1 MNERIVTIKD
11 VAKRAGVSLGTV
23 SNVINGIKS
32 VKKENREKVL
42 KAMEELEYIPNFTA
56 QTLKTNKSKTIGLI
70 LPTIVN
76 PFYPAV
82 AKGIEDQAN
91 RLGYNVIL
99 CNSERNV
106 IKETHYMDML
116 ISTRAAGVILVKSRM
131 ANDQIAQYSKKITM
145 ILVDSRPD
153 FEENIDIIEAANY
166 EGSFKAVEYLLYHL
180 NHSRVAYISGDLNT
194 KSDIDRLNG
203 YKDAILGKR
212 LELNEEYI
220 KVGDFTWESGYNN
233 AMQILSLKN
242 RPTAVCCGNDMMAI
256 GVIRAARH
264 MGIRVPEQLSV
275 IGFDDIDMCEL
286 ITPPLTTVRHPKYE
300 QGEKAARV
308 LFDKIKHNDKHIEKN
323 YVLSTD
329 LRIRESTAK
338 CHENHE

>member
-1 MNERIVTIKD
+1 MKERIVTIKD

-23 SNVINGIKS
+23 SNVVNGLQS

-82 AKGIEDQAN
+82 AKGVEDTAN

-99 CNSERNV
+99 CNSERDA

-116 ISTRAAGVILVKSRM
+116 ISTRAAGVILIKSKM
-131 ANDQIAQYSKKITM
+131 TDEQISQYSKKITL

-153 FEENIDIIEAANY
+153 FKENIDMIEAANY
-166 EGSFKAVEYLLYHL
+166 EGSFKAVEYLLYTL
-180 NHSRVAYISGDLNT
+180 NHIKIAYISGDLKT

-203 YKDAILGKR
+203 YKDAVKGKAH
-212 LELNEEYI
+212 EINEEYI
-220 KVGDFTWESGYNN
+220 KVGDFKWESGYNY
-233 AMQILSLKN
+233 AIELLSMKN
-242 RPTAVCCGNDMMAI
+242 RPTAICCGNDLMAI
-256 GVIRAARH
+256 GVIKAARKL
-264 MGIRVPEQLSV
+264 GIKVPEELSV
-275 IGFDDIDMCEL
+275 VGFDDIDMCEL
-286 ITPPLTTVRHPKYE
+286 IIPALTTVRQPKYD
-300 QGEKAARV
+300 QGDKAARV
-308 LFDKIKHNDKHIEKN
+308 LFDKIKNGDRHVEKN

-329 LRIRESTAK
+329 LMIRQSTAK
-338 CHENHE
+338 CYENHE